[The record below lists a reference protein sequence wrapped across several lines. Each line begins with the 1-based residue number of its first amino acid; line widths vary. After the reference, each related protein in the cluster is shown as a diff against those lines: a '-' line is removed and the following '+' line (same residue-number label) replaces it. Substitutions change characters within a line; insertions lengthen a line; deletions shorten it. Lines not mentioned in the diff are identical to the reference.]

1 MGLSDR
7 RIALLRGINVGGHRK
22 LPMADLRALLADVG
36 LTDVATYIQSGN
48 AVFSAGP
55 PSDAEVEALIADSIG
70 VRFGFKVP
78 VCVRSATDLVLALE
92 RSTELFSP
100 AESPG
105 KNPHDK
111 RVHIGFLSA
120 APDDVLVDALDPDRS
135 PGDTVV
141 VDGREAHICYE
152 VGAGTTK
159 LTGDYL
165 ERTLGVSVTA
175 RNLTTVRKLI
185 ALAS

>member
-1 MGLSDR
+1 
-7 RIALLRGINVGGHRK
+7 
-22 LPMADLRALLADVG
+22 MADLRALLADLG

-48 AVFSAGP
+48 VVFTAGP
-55 PSDAEVEALIADSIG
+55 ESDAEVEGLIAESIG
-70 VRFGFKVP
+70 GRFGFEVP

-100 AESPG
+100 GDISG

-111 RVHIGFLSA
+111 RVHIGFLST
-120 APDDVLVDALDPDRS
+120 APDDVPVNALDPDRA
-135 PGDTVV
+135 PGDTVI
-141 VDGREAHICYE
+141 VDGREAHIYYE

-159 LTGDYL
+159 RTGDYL

-175 RNLTTVRKLI
+175 RNLTTVRRLI